1 MIDETVWVREHGME
15 ETSESQL
22 ILSFRYIGSASAKL
36 IVGSFGY
43 ENIHEDL
50 YVGDFVKYANS
61 AGLFEVRLTKIGEG
75 LSRAQLRIRQ
85 LAGPLG
91 APEKL
96 EGAEA
101 ENAPFTA
108 EETKY
113 IQQSVSEVKTHL
125 LGTALFSEAQR
136 LFIEN
141 QFAHMGSAAARM
153 GRKDW
158 VVLAIGT
165 LTNIIIGAALNPESA
180 RALFSVAQRLLGW
193 AFGGIHL
200 LPE

>member
-1 MIDETVWVREHGME
+1 MIDETIWILEHGME
-15 ETSESQL
+15 EASESQL

-36 IVGSFGY
+36 IVGAFGH

-61 AGLFEVRLTKIGEG
+61 VGIFEIRLTKISGD

-85 LAGPLG
+85 LGGPLSTTKE
-91 APEKL
+91 PE
-96 EGAEA
+96 GTEA
-101 ENAPFTA
+101 ENTPFTS
-108 EETKY
+108 EEVKY
-113 IQQSVSEVKTHL
+113 IQQSISEIKTYL
-125 LGTALFSEAQR
+125 LGATSLNEAQK

-158 VVLAIGT
+158 IVLAVGT

-180 RALFSVAQRLLGW
+180 RALFNIAQRLLGW